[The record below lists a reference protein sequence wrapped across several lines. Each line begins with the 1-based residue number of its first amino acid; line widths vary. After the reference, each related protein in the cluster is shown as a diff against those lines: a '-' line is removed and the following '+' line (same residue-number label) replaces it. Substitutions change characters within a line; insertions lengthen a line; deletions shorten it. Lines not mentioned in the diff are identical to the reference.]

1 LYDLEVAEHMPGPDM
16 SIMTED
22 LAPYP
27 THVRTP
33 ETMVVVIFPVKRH
46 ERFEVGLLHGDLSL
60 VEGRHEFL
68 QNLLNRP

>member
-1 LYDLEVAEHMPGPDM
+1 M
-16 SIMTED
+16 SIMIED
-22 LAPYP
+22 LGPHPPY
-27 THVRTP
+27 VRPP

-68 QNLLNRP
+68 QNLLIRP